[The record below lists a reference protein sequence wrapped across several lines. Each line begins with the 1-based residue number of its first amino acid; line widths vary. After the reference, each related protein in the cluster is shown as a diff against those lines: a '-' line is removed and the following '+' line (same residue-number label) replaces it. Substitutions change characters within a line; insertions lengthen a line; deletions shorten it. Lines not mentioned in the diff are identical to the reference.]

1 PNINV
6 NSTWFDLQK
15 KMTPFSGIP
24 GTYPEAGFD
33 HLMGGYD
40 AGYYGYLWSRV
51 YAQDIFTR
59 FQREGLLNPTVGM
72 AYRKDILEPGASVE
86 PDVLVQNFL
95 GRPMNPDAF
104 YQDIGISP

>member
-1 PNINV
+1 
-6 NSTWFDLQK
+6 
-15 KMTPFSGIP
+15 MTPFPAIP
-24 GTYPEAGFD
+24 GTHPEAGFG
-33 HLMGGYD
+33 HIMGGYD

-104 YQDIGISP
+104 YKDIGISP